1 MVSALVWAVVLAE
14 TALALAVSRDV
25 GSTVDGVVDDYNAIS
40 DGSKDFKN
48 GDYKKG
54 WDKLP
59 KWAKITIIVVAVVLG
74 LIIIGIISCCVGCLK
89 CATCNC
95 CSCCCSGCGGGRT
108 KEVHHYHDVP
118 GGTRNA
124 YLPMNDMHPTP
135 TPYEYDQTKF
145 EPAYEPPK
153 YATYEPMRH

>member
-1 MVSALVWAVVLAE
+1 MTRRSSAMASTLVWAIVFAE
-14 TALALAVSRDV
+14 TALALAIPRDV

-40 DGSKDFKN
+40 DGSKDIKN

-74 LIIIGIISCCVGCLK
+74 LVIIGLISCCVGCL
-89 CATCNC
+89 N
-95 CSCCCSGCGGGRT
+95 RT
-108 KEVHHYHDVP
+108 REVHHYHDVP

-145 EPAYEPPK
+145 EPTYEPPK